1 MRAPSRPHRHLALTT
16 GVVLAV
22 CAVLGAVSGA
32 TLAAASARLDAATAR
47 TVGVVSGVRGDTA
60 LLTWTPEGGAERTDP
75 VRTAAAPPAP
85 GTRTEIAY
93 DPADPTAPLLPGA
106 AVLADA
112 DRALTGLAVVA
123 VVAVLVPAVAAALV
137 LRWRRARTGAARRA
151 AVRRVRVR
159 AGLLQR
165 SWLETGDR
173 WLPVHF
179 DPALTVLPAPATVT
193 VHGGG
198 AVTWEGHVFLPSGRA
213 RTAEPRGHR
222 TDNPTAPDAETL
234 ARARGPAPLRRQL
247 LADLPLVAGAPLA
260 ALLWTVVDGSGVT
273 AWLGTTALLAALALF
288 WAAVRGSDPT

>member
-1 MRAPSRPHRHLALTT
+1 MRVPSRPHRHLALTT
-16 GVVLAV
+16 GLVLAV
-22 CAVLGAVSGA
+22 CAVLAAVSGA
-32 TLAAASARLDAATAR
+32 TLTGASARLDAATAR
-47 TVGVVSGVRGDTA
+47 TSGVVTGAQGDTA

-85 GTRTEIAY
+85 GTRTEVAY

-112 DRALTGLAVVA
+112 DRALTSLALVA
-123 VVAVLVPAVAAALV
+123 VVAVLVPAVAVALV
-137 LRWRRARTGAARRA
+137 LRWRRARSGPTRPA

-165 SWLETGDR
+165 SWLETADR
-173 WLPVHF
+173 WLPVQF
-179 DPALTVLPAPATVT
+179 DPALAALPSPVAVT

-213 RTAEPRGHR
+213 RAAEPRGHR
-222 TDNPTAPDAETL
+222 TDNPTAPDADTL
-234 ARARGPAPLRRQL
+234 ARARRPAPLGRQL

-260 ALLWTVVDGSGVT
+260 ALLWTAVDGSGFA